1 MAYHIHPLG
10 DKMVLK
16 VETVTKDGDPLPD
29 RWTLIR
35 DILVLQ
41 LKLIVDGL
49 RDLILVPIS
58 LVIGIISLLKVGDAS
73 GSEFYELLRTG
84 RRSERWINLFGAAER
99 VYGPSIAADRF
110 PAEDIDKMVSRVESF
125 VVDEYQKGGVTR
137 QAKDQLDRALDS
149 LHKLASRK
157 GVDRSGQG
165 KN

>member
-1 MAYHIHPLG
+1 ME
-10 DKMVLK
+10 M
-16 VETVTKDGDPLPD
+16 ETNSTEEGPLPD

-41 LKLIVDGL
+41 LKLVVDGL

-58 LVIGIISLLKVGDAS
+58 LVIGIISLLKVGNAT

-99 VYGPSIAADRF
+99 VYGPSIADDRF
-110 PAEDIDKMVSRVESF
+110 PAEDIDNLVSRVESF
-125 VVDEYQKGGVTR
+125 VVDEYRQGGVTR

-149 LHKLASRK
+149 LHKMASSKGRK
-157 GVDRSGQG
+157 SADTE
-165 KN
+165 